1 MGSRLEHRGAITFL
15 YHTERRHSARC
26 TAPCTE
32 QQNQTYTATLVLI
45 VLRITDSPPIARHA
59 NNNAAND
66 KARACAIN
74 TAKST
79 QPEPRVAITVL
90 STHLRKPS
98 YTMQCRPG

>member
-1 MGSRLEHRGAITFL
+1 MGSRLERRGAITVL
-15 YHTERRHSARC
+15 YHAERRHSARHP
-26 TAPCTE
+26 PCTE

-45 VLRITDSPPIARHA
+45 ILRITDSPPIARHA

-79 QPEPRVAITVL
+79 QPEPRVAITLL